1 MELMRPTPDEARAGL
16 RAMVTVARAPGWI
29 APPARALIDAAQG
42 FLLGTDLDVDRIE
55 GIEPADVA
63 CVLERRGMRRQLVQG
78 MILVSMA
85 SGESSPVQA
94 REVERFAAEL
104 GVETP
109 ALRALHHLASQDLLL
124 YRLCVLRNGHM
135 PDMLRA
141 EYAKHG
147 LTGLAKAVFGI
158 GGYGEDPEMAARYL
172 ALESLPDETLGKHL
186 WRHYRDNGFSVPGE
200 RGSFPEVGVYHDLSH
215 VISGY
220 NATPEGETLVG
231 AFIAGYRW
239 RRPDNGFFTLLYALG
254 DFGVEGRPLPSGSRG
269 GVVGKVARQFF
280 EAIERGAALSIDL
293 SDGWDFR
300 PYLDQPLDEVRA
312 LLGVPEKDEGGH
324 RWDYA

>member
-1 MELMRPTPDEARAGL
+1 MELLRPTPDEARASL

-42 FLLGTDLDVDRIE
+42 FLLGTDLDVDRVD
-55 GIEPADVA
+55 GIEPAEVA
-63 CVLERRGMRRQLVQG
+63 SVLERRGIRRQLVQG

-85 SGESSPVQA
+85 SGQSSPEQA
-94 REVERFAAEL
+94 RTVERFADEL
-104 GVETP
+104 GVTTP

-141 EYAKHG
+141 EYVEHG
-147 LTGLAKAVFGI
+147 LTGLAKALLGI
-158 GGYGEDPEMAARYL
+158 GEDREVAARYL
-172 ALESLPDETLGKHL
+172 ALEALPDETLGKHL
-186 WRHYRDNGFSVPGE
+186 WRHYRDNGFAVPGE
-200 RGSFPEVGVYHDLSH
+200 RGSFPEIGVYHDLSH
-215 VISGY
+215 VIAGY
-220 NATPEGETLVG
+220 NTTPEGETLVG
-231 AFIAGYRW
+231 AFIAGYRR

-254 DFGVEGRPLPSGSRG
+254 DFGIAGRALPAGARS
-269 GVVGKVARQFF
+269 GVVGRVARQFF
-280 EAIERGAALSIDL
+280 EAIERGAAMSIDL

-300 PYLDQPLDEVRA
+300 PYLGRPLDEVRA
-312 LLGVPEKDEGGH
+312 LLGVPDKDEGGH